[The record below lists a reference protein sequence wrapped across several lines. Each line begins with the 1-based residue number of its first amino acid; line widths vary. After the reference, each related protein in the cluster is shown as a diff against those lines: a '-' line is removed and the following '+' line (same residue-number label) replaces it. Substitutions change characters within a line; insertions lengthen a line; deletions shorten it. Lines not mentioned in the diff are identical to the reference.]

1 MRFSH
6 FLITR
11 FNVNIEPTDF
21 LPRLGNA
28 WLSLRFDLF
37 QKFCFP
43 FVSGQ
48 SRQQF
53 SWLVLF
59 DRQTPKRFAALIRSY
74 ERYPNFIPV
83 VCGEYESILPRVIET
98 MRRISPDAEWLLT
111 TRLDNDDA
119 LARNFMHTVQEA
131 ARDILAQHQ
140 FPGNRCYM
148 NLPNGLQYHKRAL
161 YAFTDPTNAFVS
173 LLEPAASPKT
183 VFWVDHPAIHTK
195 APVFQIEAPPLWLQT
210 VHGTNV
216 YNYPRGSRLDDD
228 GVLRDFDLNP

>member
-21 LPRLGNA
+21 LPRLGDA

-43 FVSGQ
+43 SVHGQ
-48 SRQQF
+48 RCQQF
-53 SWLVLF
+53 TWLVLF
-59 DRQTPKRFAALIRSY
+59 DRQTPKRFAGLIKSY
-74 ERYPNFIPV
+74 ERYANFVPV
-83 VCGEYESILPRVIET
+83 LCGEYESIIPQVVET
-98 MRRISPDAEWLLT
+98 MRRMSPDTEWLLT

-119 LARNFMHTVQEA
+119 LARNFTQTVQEA
-131 ARDILAQHQ
+131 ARHLLDQNQL
-140 FPGNRCYM
+140 PGNRCYM
-148 NLPNGLQYHKRAL
+148 NLPNGLQYHDGTL
-161 YAFTDPTNAFVS
+161 YAFKDVTNAFVS

-195 APVFQIEAPPLWLQT
+195 APVVQIQAPPLWLQT

-216 YNYPRGSRLDDD
+216 YNYLRGSPLDDD
-228 GVLRDFDLNP
+228 TVLRGFDLNL